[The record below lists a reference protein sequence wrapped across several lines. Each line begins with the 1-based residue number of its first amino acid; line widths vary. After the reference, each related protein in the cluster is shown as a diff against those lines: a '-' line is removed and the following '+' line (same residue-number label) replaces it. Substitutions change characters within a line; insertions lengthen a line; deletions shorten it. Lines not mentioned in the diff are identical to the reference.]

1 MLLKRLPSIFTP
13 VFGLVCMAVSA
24 QAQQI
29 SAPGYVGA
37 INTPIALSMAQG
49 SVAVSVTNSTPELR
63 RVYPDVGSFGGINVG
78 FGLLPGLDAVGRLTY
93 DGDLN
98 CDTYSGN
105 CPATTRDLSVG
116 AKWQLPIEQFWPRS
130 YFFKPHLAVGVTDY
144 GGAAT
149 HYRQKYAVATVE
161 AGPFMVSAGKSVS
174 EKSVFGGSGLM
185 NGTFGSLIL
194 KLTDEVSLL
203 AENDTKELRAGLS
216 WTHKV
221 SPSMDLTVAMSKKFT
236 DKSVQQSAQATL
248 GLSYYF
254 GRGARAA
261 AAERFSI
268 PQPMAAQAS
277 VMDGSSAQQDA
288 APRVEISPAQV
299 LPQQEPTEPTETA
312 QDTAQRVADVFKA
325 MGFSDIDVA
334 KTPLGWM
341 VQAEPRLWRQDRMDA
356 LGAGL
361 AAFVSSGLGSESTLV
376 LALTYMGQRVGG
388 VQTTDSCARRFIEG
402 QDRCDGQ
409 AAMEFFFDLDTVA
422 QEQGAQWL
430 VLDANN
436 KRFMPQFEI
445 SPAASYTAGTEF
457 GLVDYSVGVTGGW
470 EVPLAKGLQWQGFN
484 AHLLSET
491 DDFKNPNSYF
501 RRVGLGEATR
511 PATNLLIYQ
520 SPIVPRLW
528 AQLAVGNLSY
538 KTSGAQINTYW
549 ASRDGSYRATWIYGR
564 WDNPYVR
571 YQRQPNILSFG
582 VRPFSPNWQITY
594 STGQF
599 QGNDTGHRL
608 ASSHYFYDYAIQLY
622 ARKTGPSNLLPNNN
636 AYMGFSITFPLGPN
650 KAAEVGPVTVRA
662 RDRWELGLET
672 KILQPDNYIEP
683 GYGSFPGIRHSLD
696 TDVFDFN
703 RADLGLMGMNSF
715 KMRLN
720 ARRALRDYANAKNP

>member
-1 MLLKRLPSIFTP
+1 MPPKILPSIFIA
-13 VFGLVCMAVSA
+13 VLGQVCIAFSA
-24 QAQQI
+24 HAQQI

-37 INTPIALSMAQG
+37 INTPIALSMNQG
-49 SVAVSVTNSTPELR
+49 SVAVSVTNSIPETAR
-63 RVYPDVGSFGGINVG
+63 THTNVGYFGGINVG
-78 FGLLPGLDAVGRLTY
+78 MGLLPGLDAVGRLTY
-93 DGDLN
+93 DGDLQ
-98 CDTYSGN
+98 CEFYD
-105 CPATTRDLSVG
+105 PACKGTLRDLSVG
-116 AKWQLPIEQFWPRS
+116 AKWQLPIEQFWPKS
-130 YFFKPHLAVGVTDY
+130 YYFKPHLAVGVTDV

-149 HYRQKYAVATVE
+149 FYRQKYAVATVE
-161 AGPFMVSAGKSVS
+161 AGPFLVSAGRSVS
-174 EKSVFGGSGLM
+174 EAYGLM
-185 NGTFGSLIL
+185 NGSFGSLIV

-203 AENDTKELRAGLS
+203 AENDTKELRGGLS
-216 WTHKV
+216 WSHKI
-221 SPSMDLTVAMSKKFT
+221 SPSMDLNVAMSKKFT
-236 DKSVQQSAQATL
+236 DKTVQQSAQATL
-248 GLSYYF
+248 GLTYHF
-254 GRGARAA
+254 GRGERAA

-268 PQPMAAQAS
+268 PQPITTQAS
-277 VMDGSSAQQDA
+277 VLDISTAAQDST
-288 APRVEISPAQV
+288 PRVEISPAQV
-299 LPQQEPTEPTETA
+299 LPRQAPTEPTETA
-312 QDTAQRVADVFKA
+312 LDTAQRVADVFKA

-361 AAFVSSGLGSESTLV
+361 AAFVRSGLGDESTLV

-388 VQTTDSCARRFIEG
+388 MQTTGGCARRYIEG
-402 QDRCDGQ
+402 EDRCDGQ
-409 AAMEFFFDLDTVA
+409 AALQFFFDMENIA
-422 QEQGAQWL
+422 QEEGAQWL

-436 KRFMPQFEI
+436 KRFMPQIEI

-457 GLVDYSVGVTGGW
+457 GLLDYSLGVTGGW

-511 PATNLLIYQ
+511 PATNLLVYQ

-564 WDNPYVR
+564 WDNPYVP
-571 YQRQPNILSFG
+571 YQRQPNILSLG

-608 ASSHYFYDYAIQLY
+608 ASSHSFSDYAIQLY
-622 ARKTGPSNLLPNNN
+622 VRKTGPSNLLPNNN
-636 AYMGFSITFPLGPN
+636 AFMGFAITFPLGPN
-650 KAAEVGPVTVRA
+650 KAAELGPLTVRA

-672 KILQPDNYIEP
+672 KIQQPDNYIEP
-683 GYGSFPGIRHSLD
+683 GYGGFPGIRHSLD

-715 KMRLN
+715 KLRLN
-720 ARRALRDYANAKNP
+720 ARRALRDYANAQNP

>member
-1 MLLKRLPSIFTP
+1 MPLKLLPSIFIAVLGP
-13 VFGLVCMAVSA
+13 VSMAVSA
-24 QAQQI
+24 HAQQI

-49 SVAVSVTNSTPELR
+49 SLAVAVTNSIPESAR
-63 RVYPDVGSFGGINVG
+63 IYSNVGYFGGINVG
-78 FGLLPGLDAVGRLTY
+78 MGLLPGLEAVGRLTY
-93 DGDLN
+93 DGDLE
-98 CDTYSGN
+98 CEMYD
-105 CPATTRDLSVG
+105 PACKGTLRDLSVG
-116 AKWQLPIEQFWPRS
+116 AKWQLPIEQFWPRNA
-130 YFFKPHLAVGVTDY
+130 FIKPHLAVGVTDV

-149 HYRQKYAVATVE
+149 FYRQKYAVATVE
-161 AGPFMVSAGKSVS
+161 AGPFLASAGRSVS
-174 EKSVFGGSGLM
+174 EAYGLM
-185 NGTFGSLIL
+185 NGSFGSLIV

-203 AENDTKELRAGLS
+203 AENDTKELRGGLS
-216 WTHKV
+216 WSHKI
-221 SPSMDLTVAMSKKFT
+221 SPSMDLNVAMSKKFT
-236 DKSVQQSAQATL
+236 DKTVQQSAQATL
-248 GLSYYF
+248 GLTYHF
-254 GRGARAA
+254 GRGERAA

-268 PQPMAAQAS
+268 PQPITAQAS
-277 VMDGSSAQQDA
+277 VLDIYTAAQDA
-288 APRVEISPAQV
+288 TPRVEMSPAQV
-299 LPQQEPTEPTETA
+299 VPQQEPTETVL
-312 QDTAQRVADVFKA
+312 DTAQRVADVFKA

-361 AAFVSSGLGSESTLV
+361 AAFVRSGLGDESTLV

-388 VQTTDSCARRFIEG
+388 MQTTGGCARRYVEG
-402 QDRCDGQ
+402 EDRCDGQ
-409 AAMEFFFDLDTVA
+409 AALQFFFDLETIA
-422 QEQGAQWL
+422 QEEGAQWL

-436 KRFMPQFEI
+436 KRFMPQIEI

-457 GLVDYSVGVTGGW
+457 GLLDYSLGVTGGW

-511 PATNLLIYQ
+511 PATNLLVYQ

-564 WDNPYVR
+564 WDNPYVP
-571 YQRQPNILSFG
+571 YQRQPNILSLG

-608 ASSHYFYDYAIQLY
+608 ASSHSFSDYAIQLY
-622 ARKTGPSNLLPNNN
+622 VRKTGPSNLLPNNN
-636 AYMGFSITFPLGPN
+636 AFMGFAITFPLGPN
-650 KAAEVGPVTVRA
+650 KAAELGPVTVRA

-672 KILQPDNYIEP
+672 KIQQVDNYIEP
-683 GYGSFPGIRHSLD
+683 GYGGFPGIRHSLD

-715 KMRLN
+715 KLRLN
-720 ARRALRDYANAKNP
+720 ARRALRDYANAQNP

>member
-1 MLLKRLPSIFTP
+1 MQPKLLASMFAAVL
-13 VFGLVCMAVSA
+13 GLVFTAVPA
-24 QAQQI
+24 YAQQI

-37 INTPIALSMAQG
+37 INTPIALSMAHG

-63 RVYPDVGSFGGINVG
+63 REFPDVGSFGGINVG

-98 CDTYSGN
+98 CDAYSGN
-105 CPATTRDLSVG
+105 CPAATRDLSVG

-161 AGPFMVSAGKSVS
+161 AGPFLISAGKSVS
-174 EKSVFGGSGLM
+174 EASGLM
-185 NGTFGSLIL
+185 NGSFGSLIL

-203 AENDTKELRAGLS
+203 AENDTRELRAGLS

-248 GLSYYF
+248 GLSYFF
-254 GRGARAA
+254 GRGERAA

-268 PQPMAAQAS
+268 PESITAQANVLDDS
-277 VMDGSSAQQDA
+277 TAAQDA

-299 LPQQEPTEPTETA
+299 LPRQAPKEPTEPTETA
-312 QDTAQRVADVFKA
+312 LDTAQRLADMFKA

-334 KTPLGWM
+334 KTPSGWM

-361 AAFVSSGLGSESTLV
+361 AAFVRSGLGDESALV

-388 VQTTDSCARRFIEG
+388 MQTTGGCARRYVEG

-409 AAMEFFFDLDTVA
+409 AALQFFFDMESIA

-436 KRFMPQFEI
+436 KRFMPQIEI

-457 GLVDYSVGVTGGW
+457 GLLDYSVGVTGGW

-511 PATNLLIYQ
+511 PATNLLVYQ

-564 WDNPYVR
+564 WDNPYVP
-571 YQRQPNILSFG
+571 YQRQPNILSLG

-594 STGQF
+594 STGKF

-608 ASSHYFYDYAIQLY
+608 ASSHSFSDYAIQLY
-622 ARKTGPSNLLPNNN
+622 VRKTGPSNLLPNDN
-636 AYMGFSITFPLGPN
+636 AFMGFAITFPLGPN
-650 KAAEVGPVTVRA
+650 KAAELGPLTLRA

-672 KILQPDNYIEP
+672 KILQPDNFIEP
-683 GYGSFPGIRHSLD
+683 GYGGFPGIRHSLD

-715 KMRLN
+715 KLRLN
-720 ARRALRDYANAKNP
+720 ARRALRDYANAQNP

>member
-1 MLLKRLPSIFTP
+1 MPPKRLPSIFFA
-13 VFGLVCMAVSA
+13 VFGLVCMPVSA
-24 QAQQI
+24 YAQQI

-49 SVAVSVTNSTPELR
+49 SVAVAVTNSIPELR

-98 CDTYSGN
+98 CDGYSGR
-105 CPATTRDLSVG
+105 CLSTTRDLSVG
-116 AKWQLPIEQFWPRS
+116 AKWQLPTAQFWPRS
-130 YFFKPHLAVGVTDY
+130 YYVKPHLAVGVTDV

-149 HYRQKYAVATVE
+149 RYRQKYAVATVE
-161 AGPFMVSAGKSVS
+161 AGPLLVSAGRSVS
-174 EKSVFGGSGLM
+174 QAYGLM
-185 NGTFGSLIL
+185 NGTFGSLIV

-221 SPSMDLTVAMSKKFT
+221 SPSMDLNVAMSKKFT
-236 DKSVQQSAQATL
+236 DKTVQQSAQATL
-248 GLSYYF
+248 GLTYHF
-254 GRGARAA
+254 GRGERAS

-268 PQPMAAQAS
+268 PQPITAQAS
-277 VMDGSSAQQDA
+277 VLDVSTAAQDA
-288 APRVEISPAQV
+288 TPRVEMSPAQV
-299 LPQQEPTEPTETA
+299 LPQQEPPETA
-312 QDTAQRVADVFKA
+312 LDTAQRVANVFQA

-361 AAFVSSGLGSESTLV
+361 AAFVRSGLGDESTLV

-388 VQTTDSCARRFIEG
+388 MQTTGGCARRYVEG
-402 QDRCDGQ
+402 EDRCDGQ
-409 AAMEFFFDLDTVA
+409 AALQFFFDMESIA
-422 QEQGAQWL
+422 QEEGAQWL

-436 KRFMPQFEI
+436 KRFMPQIEI

-457 GLVDYSVGVTGGW
+457 GLLDYSLGVTGGW
-470 EVPLAKGLQWQGFN
+470 EVPLAKGLQWQGFS

-511 PATNLLIYQ
+511 PATNLLVYQ

-564 WDNPYVR
+564 WDNPYVP
-571 YQRQPNILSFG
+571 YQRQPNILSLG

-608 ASSHYFYDYAIQLY
+608 ASSHSFSDYAIQLY
-622 ARKTGPSNLLPNNN
+622 VRKTGPSNLLPNNN
-636 AYMGFSITFPLGPN
+636 AFMGFAITFPLGPN
-650 KAAEVGPVTVRA
+650 KAAELGPVTVRA

-672 KILQPDNYIEP
+672 KIQQVDNYIEP
-683 GYGSFPGIRHSLD
+683 GYGGFPGIRHSLD

-715 KMRLN
+715 KLRLN
-720 ARRALRDYANAKNP
+720 ARRALRDYANAQNP

>member
-1 MLLKRLPSIFTP
+1 MHSKLLPTI
-13 VFGLVCMAVSA
+13 VAAVGQVCIAVSA
-24 QAQQI
+24 YAQQM

-49 SVAVSVTNSTPELR
+49 SFAVAVTNSTPELR
-63 RVYPDVGSFGGINVG
+63 RMYPDVGSFGGINVG

-98 CDTYSGN
+98 CDAYSGN
-105 CPATTRDLSVG
+105 CPAATRDLSVG

-130 YFFKPHLAVGVTDY
+130 CYLKPHLAVGVTDV

-161 AGPFMVSAGKSVS
+161 AGPFLVSAGRSVP
-174 EKSVFGGSGLM
+174 EVSGLM
-185 NGTFGSLIL
+185 NGTFGSLIV

-203 AENDTKELRAGLS
+203 AENDTKELRGGLS

-221 SPSMDLTVAMSKKFT
+221 SPSMDLNVAMSKKFT
-236 DKSVQQSAQATL
+236 DKTVQQSAQATL
-248 GLSYYF
+248 GLTYHF
-254 GRGARAA
+254 GRGERAA
-261 AAERFSI
+261 ASERFSI
-268 PQPMAAQAS
+268 PQPITPQAS
-277 VMDGSSAQQDA
+277 VLDVSTAPQDA
-288 APRVEISPAQV
+288 TPRVEISPAQV
-299 LPQQEPTEPTETA
+299 LLQQEPTETVL
-312 QDTAQRVADVFKA
+312 DTAQRVADVFQV

-361 AAFVSSGLGSESTLV
+361 AAFVRSGLGDESTLV

-388 VQTTDSCARRFIEG
+388 VQTTGGCARRYIEG
-402 QDRCDGQ
+402 EDRCDGQ
-409 AAMEFFFDLDTVA
+409 AALQFLFDLESIA
-422 QEQGAQWL
+422 QEEGARWL

-436 KRFMPQFEI
+436 KRFMPQIEI

-457 GLVDYSVGVTGGW
+457 GLLDYSLGVTGGW

-511 PATNLLIYQ
+511 PATNLLVYQ

-564 WDNPYVR
+564 WDNPYVP
-571 YQRQPNILSFG
+571 YQRQPNILSLG
-582 VRPFSPNWQITY
+582 VRPLSPNWQITY
-594 STGQF
+594 STGKF

-622 ARKTGPSNLLPNNN
+622 VRKTGPSNLLPNNN
-636 AYMGFSITFPLGPN
+636 AFMGFAITFPLGPN
-650 KAAEVGPVTVRA
+650 KAAELGPLTVRA

-672 KILQPDNYIEP
+672 KIQQVDNYIEP
-683 GYGSFPGIRHSLD
+683 GYGGFPGIRHSLD

-715 KMRLN
+715 KIRLN
-720 ARRALRDYANAKNP
+720 ARRALLDHAKAQNP

>member
-1 MLLKRLPSIFTP
+1 
-13 VFGLVCMAVSA
+13 
-24 QAQQI
+24 
-29 SAPGYVGA
+29 
-37 INTPIALSMAQG
+37 
-49 SVAVSVTNSTPELR
+49 
-63 RVYPDVGSFGGINVG
+63 
-78 FGLLPGLDAVGRLTY
+78 
-93 DGDLN
+93 
-98 CDTYSGN
+98 
-105 CPATTRDLSVG
+105 
-116 AKWQLPIEQFWPRS
+116 
-130 YFFKPHLAVGVTDY
+130 
-144 GGAAT
+144 
-149 HYRQKYAVATVE
+149 
-161 AGPFMVSAGKSVS
+161 
-174 EKSVFGGSGLM
+174 
-185 NGTFGSLIL
+185 
-194 KLTDEVSLL
+194 
-203 AENDTKELRAGLS
+203 
-216 WTHKV
+216 
-221 SPSMDLTVAMSKKFT
+221 
-236 DKSVQQSAQATL
+236 
-248 GLSYYF
+248 
-254 GRGARAA
+254 
-261 AAERFSI
+261 
-268 PQPMAAQAS
+268 
-277 VMDGSSAQQDA
+277 
-288 APRVEISPAQV
+288 
-299 LPQQEPTEPTETA
+299 
-312 QDTAQRVADVFKA
+312 
-325 MGFSDIDVA
+325 
-334 KTPLGWM
+334 M

-388 VQTTDSCARRFIEG
+388 VQTTESCARRFIEG

-409 AAMEFFFDLDTVA
+409 AAMEFFFDLDTIA

-491 DDFKNPNSYF
+491 DDFKNLNSYF

-511 PATNLLIYQ
+511 PATNLLVYQ

-528 AQLAVGNLSY
+528 AQLAVGNLSH

-549 ASRDGSYRATWIYGR
+549 ASKGGSYRATWIYGR
-564 WDNPYVR
+564 WDNPYVP
-571 YQRQPNILSFG
+571 YQRQPNILSLG

-594 STGQF
+594 STGKF

-608 ASSHYFYDYAIQLY
+608 ASSHSFSDYAIQLY
-622 ARKTGPSNLLPNNN
+622 VRKTGPSNLLPNDN
-636 AYMGFSITFPLGPN
+636 AFMGFAITFPLGPN
-650 KAAEVGPVTVRA
+650 KAAELGPVTVRA

-672 KILQPDNYIEP
+672 KILQLDNYIEP
-683 GYGSFPGIRHSLD
+683 GYGGFPGIRHSLD

-720 ARRALRDYANAKNP
+720 ARRALRDFANAKNP